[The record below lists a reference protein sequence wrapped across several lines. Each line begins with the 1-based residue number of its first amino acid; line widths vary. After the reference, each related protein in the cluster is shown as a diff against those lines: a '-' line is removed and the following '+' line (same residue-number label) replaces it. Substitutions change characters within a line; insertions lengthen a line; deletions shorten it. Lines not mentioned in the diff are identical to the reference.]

1 MRAVNP
7 GIYNQFLTEH
17 LVEIIIAIREQTHEQ
32 TNNDE
37 YKIIQFLRKNNTEKL
52 PDDYRSVY
60 SVLEKNLTAD
70 FIVCN
75 SWNNLNKEITLP
87 DFSIFPFSEL
97 KLEKEILEISQRDF
111 LFFVAKYDFDYYYFR
126 SSSLLNNT
134 VLNSVSYIEL
144 LLTRNKKRLIK
155 EIQKNTKLMGLLI
168 ESTHRNLDENEKK
181 IIKNQT
187 IEVIK
192 TIPSLAL
199 FLLPG
204 GSILLPVILRF
215 IPSLLPSSFNENK

>member
-1 MRAVNP
+1 
-7 GIYNQFLTEH
+7 
-17 LVEIIIAIREQTHEQ
+17 
-32 TNNDE
+32 
-37 YKIIQFLRKNNTEKL
+37 
-52 PDDYRSVY
+52 
-60 SVLEKNLTAD
+60 
-70 FIVCN
+70 
-75 SWNNLNKEITLP
+75 
-87 DFSIFPFSEL
+87 
-97 KLEKEILEISQRDF
+97 
-111 LFFVAKYDFDYYYFR
+111 
-126 SSSLLNNT
+126 
-134 VLNSVSYIEL
+134 
-144 LLTRNKKRLIK
+144 LTRNKKRLIK

>member
-1 MRAVNP
+1 
-7 GIYNQFLTEH
+7 
-17 LVEIIIAIREQTHEQ
+17 
-32 TNNDE
+32 
-37 YKIIQFLRKNNTEKL
+37 
-52 PDDYRSVY
+52 
-60 SVLEKNLTAD
+60 
-70 FIVCN
+70 
-75 SWNNLNKEITLP
+75 
-87 DFSIFPFSEL
+87 
-97 KLEKEILEISQRDF
+97 
-111 LFFVAKYDFDYYYFR
+111 
-126 SSSLLNNT
+126 
-134 VLNSVSYIEL
+134 
-144 LLTRNKKRLIK
+144 
-155 EIQKNTKLMGLLI
+155 MGLLI